1 MTMNQ
6 DPFNYQRVEK
16 AIAFLTENFKSQPSL
31 DEVAEEVHLS
41 PFHFQ
46 RIFAEWA
53 GVSPKRFLQFLTVDF
68 LRDKI
73 HTTNNLV
80 EAAEIAGLSTQSR
93 VYDLFVSIE
102 GVTPQQYKSA
112 GAGLEIFYGYHLT
125 PFGMCFIAVAE
136 KGICGLAFVEEDKKR
151 DEFEQFSRQWSFANL
166 IHKPNYTQSFVQKI
180 FAPIKKQDAHSQSD
194 KIHLLV
200 QGTNFQLKVWE
211 ALLNVPMGA
220 VSTYQSI
227 ASAIGNPKAV
237 RAVGSAV
244 GDNPIA
250 YLIPCHRVIRKEGKL
265 GEYHWGSTRKKAII
279 GWEMAHTISPN

>member
-1 MTMNQ
+1 MMSQ
-6 DPFNYQRVEK
+6 EQFNYQRVEK
-16 AIAFLTENFKSQPSL
+16 AIAFLSENFKQQPSL
-31 DEVAEEVHLS
+31 EQVAEEVNVS

-53 GVSPKRFLQFLTVDF
+53 GVSPKRFLQYLTVDF
-68 LRDKI
+68 LRNKI
-73 HTTNNLV
+73 QDTQNLV

-93 VYDLFVSIE
+93 VYDLFVNIE

-112 GAGLEIFYGYHLT
+112 GMGLDIYYGYNFS

-136 KGICGLAFVEEDKKR
+136 KGICGLAFVEEDQKR
-151 DEFEQFSRQWSFANL
+151 DEFAQFSKKWSFARL
-166 IHKPNYTQSFVQKI
+166 IHQPSYTQHFIQKI
-180 FAPIKKQDAHSQSD
+180 FSPFKNQDRTKESD
-194 KIHLLV
+194 KLTLLV

-211 ALLNVPMGA
+211 ALLKVPIGA

-227 ASAIGNPKAV
+227 AQAIGKPQAL
-237 RAVGSAV
+237 RAVGTAV

-265 GEYHWGSTRKKAII
+265 GEYHWGSNRKKAII
-279 GWEMAHTISPN
+279 GWEMAKAEN

>member
-1 MTMNQ
+1 MTAQ
-6 DPFNYQRVEK
+6 VHHNYQRIEK
-16 AIAFLTENFKSQPSL
+16 AIDFLTENFKSQPNL
-31 DEVAEEVHLS
+31 DEVAEKVHLS

-46 RIFAEWA
+46 RIFTEWA
-53 GVSPKRFLQFLTVDF
+53 GVSPKKFLQFLTVDF

-73 HTTNNLV
+73 QATSSLV

-112 GAGLEIFYGYHLT
+112 GVGLEIFYGYHLT
-125 PFGMCFIAVAE
+125 PFGLCFMAVAE
-136 KGICGLAFVEEDKKR
+136 KGICGLAFIDEAQKR
-151 DEFEQFSRQWSFANL
+151 DEFEQFSQKWSFANL
-166 IHKPNYTQSFVQKI
+166 IHQPDFTQTFIQKI
-180 FAPIKKQDAHSQSD
+180 FLTATNQADSLHILA
-194 KIHLLV
+194 

-211 ALLNVPMGA
+211 ALLNIPLGA
-220 VSTYQSI
+220 VSTYQRIAESI
-227 ASAIGNPKAV
+227 GKPKAM

-279 GWEMAHTISPN
+279 GWEMARVGS